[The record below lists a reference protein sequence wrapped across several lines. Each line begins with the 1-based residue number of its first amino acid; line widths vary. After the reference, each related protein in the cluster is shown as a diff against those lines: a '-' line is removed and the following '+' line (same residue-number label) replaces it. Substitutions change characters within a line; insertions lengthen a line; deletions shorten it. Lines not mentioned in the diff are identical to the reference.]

1 MNLTA
6 EIIIE
11 RLSNHS
17 DDLISI
23 RGDLDLNPS
32 MPTPVNLISA
42 AVLIGLIKYPKKISV
57 LLTKRTDHLKHHPG
71 QISFPGG
78 HSDQSDNTPEE
89 TALRE
94 TEEEIGLHRR
104 QIRTIGRLNKYITR
118 TGFSITPIVA
128 FIEPPYEISPA
139 PYEVEEVFEVPLE
152 FLLDPANHKL
162 HSRKYGDNIREFHAL
177 PYGGY
182 YIWGATAGMLV
193 NLYEVLN
200 LK

>member
-32 MPTPVNLISA
+32 MPTPVN
-42 AVLIGLIKYPKKISV
+42 
-57 LLTKRTDHLKHHPG
+57 